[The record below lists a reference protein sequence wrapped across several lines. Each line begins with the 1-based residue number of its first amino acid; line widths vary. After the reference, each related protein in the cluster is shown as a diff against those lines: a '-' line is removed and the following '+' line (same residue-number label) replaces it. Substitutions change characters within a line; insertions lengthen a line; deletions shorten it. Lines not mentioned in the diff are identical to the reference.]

1 MAASIQIFGHS
12 FVSRLKSFLRN
23 EPHLHFNLNL
33 TSLPLVQY
41 SGYSGAKVETLRR
54 NFTDI
59 TDFAPDIVVLLIGTN
74 DLCQP
79 DVDHVSVSAAILD
92 LIDSLLFLGNV
103 KRVICCQILHRRPSQ
118 STHHHVDTTW
128 FNNRVDETNYI
139 LSTNIQALPHGRAT
153 FWRLKGF
160 WSPEAQS
167 QVFALDGVH
176 LSVMGQ
182 KKLYSNIR
190 AAVVATLNNGLEI

>member
-23 EPHLHFNLNL
+23 EPHVHFNLNL
-33 TSLPLVQY
+33 TSPPLVQY

-59 TDFAPDIVVLLIGTN
+59 TDFAPDIVLLLIGTN

-79 DVDHVSVSAAILD
+79 DVDHVSVSASILD
-92 LIDSLLFLGNV
+92 LIDSLLFFGNV
-103 KRVICCQILHRRPSQ
+103 KRMICCHRRPSH
-118 STHHHVDTTW
+118 SRRHHVDTTW

-139 LSTNIQALPHGRAT
+139 LSPNIQELPHGRAT

-190 AAVVATLNNGLEI
+190 AAVVATLNNI